1 MKPVHTLRAA
11 CGWYK
16 ASLGNRITA
25 IAVMLSAITFMV
37 MASLGLL
44 YVKSTLDRETDV
56 ALRGELVVDKEVL
69 EHTARAFVADLEAL
83 AHNTLLSNSLVDTAG
98 REIYTRPAIEQNR
111 LSSEFGACLSLFDH
125 QGEPVLFS
133 ASNRCAQ
140 EQASLAVQATMADEE
155 PRWALSEDGAEVA
168 IVFPISFPT
177 TKTTEGF
184 LQARVALSNLL
195 QWEATLARAPQYGC
209 TLSPPGKAPILSHGT
224 TAAAW
229 HMATVPLEIR
239 LAGPIPLHLSL
250 TCSRAVTAHRP
261 GFLELAALYVVLSLC
276 GLGMVVFLARRA
288 GKALAEPLVM
298 LRNIARS
305 IDARDVAYPAPPQE
319 GHDETAELAIAFRAM
334 LFRLRQYQENLEETV
349 QTRTRELQETSHRLA
364 EAMASAK
371 LIVWSADTA
380 PLALRYVSP
389 NAAELLQ
396 LDPGRTCASDQ
407 FYRRLTR
414 RSKKDWLR
422 AIKSIRTGASHEATV
437 EVELTRASV
446 GANQWLRCRMVDWG
460 RDNGQNR
467 IDGFMIDV
475 TMEVASMQRARL
487 LSNAIHETQNGVVIV
502 DVSGGAERN
511 VFANQAF
518 TRITGYR
525 QEEVLG
531 KSCNVLQ
538 GSRTSHMEV
547 ARIRD
552 AIHQGASCESLLL
565 NYKKDG
571 TPFWNELRLSPI
583 RDDRGR
589 VMHYVGVQVDVTQRV
604 ETDTQLRS
612 RTAYLDTIL
621 RLSPDGFL
629 AFDRAGKL
637 RYINPAFWRL
647 TGLDEYESIS
657 EGFVGL
663 IERLRAKEDP
673 KHTGCV
679 DAALELATQNS
690 AAHARQSVDTKI
702 FLQRPESA
710 VLSVHA
716 WYVENEGVVV
726 CLRDVTKA
734 MELERLKSQFLST
747 AAHELRTPLASVLG
761 FTELVLER
769 DLGEERSRELLH
781 IVLRQANLL
790 RRLVDELLD
799 LARIEARGAT
809 DFTFSLC
816 SLNDVLRRA
825 AREFFTPRESHL
837 LSIQLSEIPL
847 LVRIDEARVV
857 RAIGNLISNAVKYW
871 PGGGT
876 IHLHSYST
884 MRDDRQYGAI
894 TVSDQGIGMTPD
906 QLARA
911 FERFYRANDDG
922 SIPGTG
928 LGLPLVKEI
937 LDIHHGL
944 VELKSSPGKGTDA
957 TLLLPIAQT
966 ELRQQQSSDGNLDTR
981 IGPALLA

>member
-1 MKPVHTLRAA
+1 VKSVHIFRSAR
-11 CGWYK
+11 GWYS

-25 IAVMLSAITFMV
+25 IAVMLSAITFTV

-56 ALRGELVVDKEVL
+56 ALRGELIVDKEVL

-111 LSSEFGACLSLFDH
+111 LSSEFGACLSLLDH
-125 QGEPVLFS
+125 QGEFVLRAAGS
-133 ASNRCAQ
+133 RCAQ
-140 EQASLAVQATMADEE
+140 GQASSAVQATMADEE
-155 PRWALSEDGAEVA
+155 PHWALSEDGAEVA

-184 LQARVALSNLL
+184 LEARVPLSNLL

-209 TLSPPGKAPILSHGT
+209 TLSPSGKAPLLTHGK
-224 TAAAW
+224 TAADW

-239 LAGPIPLHLSL
+239 LAGPLPLQLSL
-250 TCSRAVTAHRP
+250 TCSRGVTARRP
-261 GFLELAALYVVLSLC
+261 GFIELAAQYVALTLC
-276 GLGMVVFLARRA
+276 GLGMVVLLARRA
-288 GKALAEPLVM
+288 GKALAEPLVL
-298 LRNIARS
+298 LRNIARGV
-305 IDARDVAYPAPPQE
+305 DAGDVAYPGPLQE
-319 GHDETAELAIAFRAM
+319 GHDETAELAVAFRAM

-349 QTRTRELQETSHRLA
+349 QIRTRELQETSRSLA

-380 PLALRYVSP
+380 PFALRYVSP

-396 LDPGRTCASDQ
+396 LDPSPTCVSDQ
-407 FYRRLTR
+407 FHRRLTR
-414 RSKKDWLR
+414 RSKNDWLR
-422 AIKSIRTGASHEATV
+422 AIKSIRTGANHEATV
-437 EVELTRASV
+437 EIELTRPGV
-446 GANQWLRCRMVDWG
+446 GVSQWLRCRMVDAG
-460 RDNGQNR
+460 RDTGPNR
-467 IDGFMIDV
+467 IDGFMIDA
-475 TMEVASMQRARL
+475 TMEVASVHHARL

-502 DVSGGAERN
+502 DVSGGDERN

-525 QEEVLG
+525 QEEILG
-531 KSCNVLQ
+531 KSCNLLQ
-538 GSRTSHMEV
+538 GSGTSTSEV

-552 AIHQGASCESLLL
+552 AVRQGASCESLLL

-604 ETDTQLRS
+604 EMDTQLRS

-629 AFDRAGKL
+629 AFDAAGKL

-647 TGLDEYESIS
+647 TGLEEYESIS
-657 EGFVGL
+657 EGFLGL
-663 IERLRAKEDP
+663 MNRLRAKEDP
-673 KHTGCV
+673 KRSGCV
-679 DAALELATQNS
+679 DAALELAMQNS
-690 AAHARQSVDTKI
+690 AAKARQSVYTKI

-710 VLSVHA
+710 TLSVHA
-716 WYVENEGVVV
+716 WYVENEGAVV
-726 CLRDVTKA
+726 CLRDITRA

-761 FTELVLER
+761 FTELILER

-809 DFTFSLC
+809 DFTFTPC
-816 SLNDVLRRA
+816 SLHDVLMRA
-825 AREFFTPRESHL
+825 TREFVSPKESHL
-837 LSIQLSEIPL
+837 LSVQLSETPL
-847 LVRIDEARVV
+847 PVRVDEARVV

-871 PGGGT
+871 PDGGT
-876 IHLHSYST
+876 IHLHAYWT
-884 MRDDRQYGAI
+884 VRDNRQYGAI

-937 LDIHHGL
+937 LEIHHGL
-944 VELKSSPGKGTDA
+944 VELKSTPGKGTDA

-966 ELRQQQSSDGNLDTR
+966 GCASST
-981 IGPALLA
+981 PSMAA